1 MSLGWVQDV
10 TQLFCLKDA
19 SPPLVRT
26 LPGSMRMTGSPHCCP
41 RGAGGGRRGLHS
53 FYIPVPPPPAREECS
68 HRGQVMAGLPSPPP

>member
-41 RGAGGGRRGLHS
+41 RGAGGGDGDYTASTSPCPHHLLGKS
-53 FYIPVPPPPAREECS
+53 AAMGAR
-68 HRGQVMAGLPSPPP
+68 